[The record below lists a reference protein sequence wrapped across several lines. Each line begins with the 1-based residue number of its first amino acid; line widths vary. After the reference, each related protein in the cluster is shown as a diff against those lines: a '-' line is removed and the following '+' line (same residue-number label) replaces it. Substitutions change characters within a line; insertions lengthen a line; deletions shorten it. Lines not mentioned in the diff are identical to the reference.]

1 VSYGR
6 EDKAMSDEADLRE
19 MYASS
24 YRRLVR
30 VVGVVC
36 GSTAD
41 AEEAVQEAFVALVGQ
56 WAKVSAFDDP
66 EAWVRKVALR
76 RASNRR
82 RKAVRGIRASLR
94 HGPAPDVE
102 APTGDAVD
110 VRRALATLP
119 LKQREVIVLQTLG
132 LDVASIA
139 RQLDVAEGAV
149 KSRLSR
155 ARSAL
160 APLLREDV
168 PDHV

>member
-1 VSYGR
+1 
-6 EDKAMSDEADLRE
+6 MNDEAALRE
-19 MYASS
+19 LYLASYAP
-24 YRRLVR
+24 LVR
-30 VVGVVC
+30 VVGAVC

-56 WAKVSAFDDP
+56 WPRVSAFDDP

-82 RKAVRGIRASLR
+82 RKTLRGVMAGLR
-94 HGPAPDVE
+94 HGPAPDAA
-102 APTGDAVD
+102 APNGDAVD
-110 VRRALATLP
+110 LRRALAALP
-119 LKQREVIVLQTLG
+119 LKQREVVVLQSLG

-139 RQLDVAEGAV
+139 RQLDVAEGTV

-155 ARSAL
+155 ARAAL